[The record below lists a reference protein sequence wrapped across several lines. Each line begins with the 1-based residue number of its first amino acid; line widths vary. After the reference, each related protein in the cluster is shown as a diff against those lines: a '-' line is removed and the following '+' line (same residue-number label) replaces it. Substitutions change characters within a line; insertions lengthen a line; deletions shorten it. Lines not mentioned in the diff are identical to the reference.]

1 MEHTLR
7 RYSVV
12 LFISELPRLT
22 VVRLTVV
29 SLLAHG
35 ATNDHTLSRQALYGK
50 VAKFCVFV
58 TGCSDFLVLG

>member
-22 VVRLTVV
+22 VV

-35 ATNDHTLSRQALYGK
+35 ATNDHTLSRHALYGK

-58 TGCSDFLVLG
+58 TGCPDFLELG